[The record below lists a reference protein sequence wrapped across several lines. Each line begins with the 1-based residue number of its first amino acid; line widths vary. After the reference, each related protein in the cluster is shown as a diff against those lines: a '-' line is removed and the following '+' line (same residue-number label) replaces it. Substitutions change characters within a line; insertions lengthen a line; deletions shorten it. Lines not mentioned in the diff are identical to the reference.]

1 MTLNDQLN
9 SIYLN
14 GYKEGMSKV
23 IEILENAMSLE
34 KIDYVKKEWLEVA
47 KEEIKKLNYNTKE

>member
-14 GYKEGMSKV
+14 GYKEGMNKV

-34 KIDYVKKEWLEVA
+34 KINYVKKEWLEVA